1 MKLAPKSALTL
12 FIFMVVVLFAQ
23 AVWWVVFMA
32 KLTAEKVDMAR
43 QLGGSPELVKQIHE
57 EQFARQI
64 MLGSEGV
71 FFFVLIL
78 FGAWI
83 IYRALVRSEELKFHQ
98 QNFLMAVTHE
108 LKTPLA
114 SVQIYLDTLQSPKI
128 SPEKKEQIIP
138 RMKEDIERLERLV
151 ENVLD
156 AGRFDRHGY
165 HLNRAPFNL
174 SSLVEERLAHIGK
187 AATTVPLT
195 IQKKIAP
202 EISFDGDITALA
214 RAIDS
219 ILENSLKYHD
229 GKMIALDISLVAD
242 RKSIVLTITDK
253 GTGFAREES
262 RRLFERFYRT
272 GDEMTRRQSGSGLGL
287 YLCREI
293 VRAHGGD
300 VTAVSEGV
308 GKGAT
313 FTITLK
319 QSPGY
324 ENNSAG

>member
-12 FIFMVVVLFAQ
+12 FLFMVVVLFAQ
-23 AVWWVVFMA
+23 AVWWVFFMA
-32 KLTAEKVDMAR
+32 KLTAEKVDMAT
-43 QLGGSPELVKQIHE
+43 QLGGSPQFVEQIHKE
-57 EQFARQI
+57 EFSRQI

-78 FGAWI
+78 LGAWI

-128 SPEKKEQIIP
+128 SPEKKEQIVP
-138 RMKEDIERLERLV
+138 RMKEDVLRLERLV

-165 HLNRAPFNL
+165 HLNRAPLNL
-174 SSLVEERLAHIGK
+174 STLVEERIDHVSK
-187 AATTVPLT
+187 AATTVPLS
-195 IQKKIAP
+195 IKNQIEP
-202 EISFDGDITALA
+202 DISFNGDSTAIA

-219 ILENSLKYHD
+219 ILENSLKYYEGNH
-229 GKMIALDISLVAD
+229 IELDISLKAD
-242 RKSIVLTITDK
+242 RKEIVLAISDK
-253 GTGFAREES
+253 GVGFAREDS
-262 RRLFERFYRT
+262 RRLFERFYRI
-272 GDEMTRRQSGSGLGL
+272 GNEMTRSQSGSGLGL

-293 VRAHGGD
+293 VRAHGGE
-300 VTAVSEGV
+300 VSARSEGV

-319 QSPGY
+319 QSSGY

>member
-1 MKLAPKSALTL
+1 MKLAPRSALAL
-12 FIFMVVVLFAQ
+12 FLFMVVVLFAQ
-23 AVWWVVFMA
+23 AVWWVFFMA
-32 KLTAEKVDMAR
+32 KLTAEKVEMAA
-43 QLGGSPELVKQIHE
+43 QLGGSPELVEQIHKE
-57 EQFARQI
+57 EFTRQI

-78 FGAWI
+78 LGAWI

-98 QNFLMAVTHE
+98 QNFLLAVTHE
-108 LKTPLA
+108 LKTPIA

-128 SPEKKEQIIP
+128 SPEKKEQIVP
-138 RMKEDIERLERLV
+138 RMREDIERLERLV

-165 HLNRAPFNL
+165 HLNRTPLNFSA
-174 SSLVEERLAHIGK
+174 LVEERLHHVSK
-187 AATTVPLT
+187 AATTVPLS
-195 IQKKIAP
+195 IKKQIEP
-202 EISFDGDITALA
+202 DISFDGDAAALA

-219 ILENSLKYHD
+219 ILENSLKYYQ
-229 GKMIALDISLVAD
+229 GKQIALDVSLAAG
-242 RKSIVLTITDK
+242 RKKIVLAISDK
-253 GTGFAREES
+253 GVGFAREDS
-262 RRLFERFYRT
+262 RRLFERFYRI
-272 GDEMTRRQSGSGLGL
+272 GNEMTRSQSGSGLGL

-293 VRAHGGD
+293 VRAHGGE
-300 VTAVSEGV
+300 VTARSEGV

-319 QSPGY
+319 QSSGY

>member
-12 FIFMVVVLFAQ
+12 FLFMVIVLFAE

-32 KLTAEKVDMAR
+32 RLTAEKVDMAQ
-43 QLGGSPELVKQIHE
+43 QLGGSPEFVERIHQE
-57 EQFARQI
+57 EFNRQI

-78 FGAWI
+78 LGAWI

-128 SPEKKEQIIP
+128 SPEKKEQIVP
-138 RMKEDIERLERLV
+138 RMREDILRLERLV

-165 HLNRAPFNL
+165 HLNRSQLNL
-174 SSLVEERLAHIGK
+174 SALVEERLNHIGK
-187 AATTVPLT
+187 AATT
-195 IQKKIAP
+195 AP
-202 EISFDGDITALA
+202 ISISKRIESEILFNGDSAALS

-229 GKMIALDISLVAD
+229 GERIEIDVSLGTD
-242 RKSIVLTITDK
+242 RKNIVLTVTDK
-253 GTGFAREES
+253 GMGFDGDDS
-262 RRLFERFYRT
+262 RRLFERFYRV
-272 GDEMTRRQSGSGLGL
+272 GNEMTRRQSGSGLGL

-293 VRAHGGD
+293 VRAHGGE
-300 VTAVSEGV
+300 VTAFSAGA
-308 GKGAT
+308 GQGAT

-319 QSPGY
+319 QSSGY
-324 ENNSAG
+324 ENNTAG

>member
-12 FIFMVVVLFAQ
+12 FLFMVVVLFAQ

-32 KLTAEKVDMAR
+32 KLTAEKVELAA
-43 QLGGSPELVKQIHE
+43 QLGGSPELVEQMHQE
-57 EQFARQI
+57 EFTRQI

-78 FGAWI
+78 LGAWI

-98 QNFLMAVTHE
+98 QNFLLAVTHE

-128 SPEKKEQIIP
+128 NPEKKEQIIP

-165 HLNRAPFNL
+165 HLNRALFGL
-174 SSLVEERLAHIGK
+174 SDLVEARVNHISK
-187 AATTVPLT
+187 AATVVPLK
-195 IQKKIAP
+195 IQKQIQP
-202 EISFDGDITALA
+202 GISFDGDEAALA

-219 ILENSLKYHD
+219 LLENSLKYHD
-229 GKMIALDISLVAD
+229 GNTIAINVALEAV
-242 RKSIVLTITDK
+242 RKEIVLTIADK
-253 GTGFAREES
+253 GSGFAKEDS
-262 RRLFERFYRT
+262 HRLFERFYRV
-272 GDEMTRRQSGSGLGL
+272 GNEMTRRQSGSGLGL

-293 VRAHGGD
+293 IRAHGGE
-300 VTAVSEGV
+300 VTAESAGV
-308 GKGAT
+308 GQGAT

-319 QSPGY
+319 QSSGY

>member
-12 FIFMVVVLFAQ
+12 FLFMVIVLFAQ

-32 KLTAEKVDMAR
+32 KLTAEKVDMAQ
-43 QLGGSPELVKQIHE
+43 QLGGSPEFVERIHQE
-57 EQFARQI
+57 EFNRQI

-78 FGAWI
+78 LGAWI

-128 SPEKKEQIIP
+128 SPEKKEQIVP
-138 RMKEDIERLERLV
+138 RMKEDIQRLERLV

-165 HLNRAPFNL
+165 HLNRAPLNL
-174 SSLVEERLAHIGK
+174 SALVEERVNHITK
-187 AATTVPLT
+187 AATTVPLV
-195 IQKKIAP
+195 IQKKIES
-202 EISFDGDITALA
+202 EISFNGDSSALA

-229 GKMIALDISLVAD
+229 GKRIVLNVSLVAD
-242 RKSIVLTITDK
+242 RKGIVLTIEDK
-253 GTGFAREES
+253 GMGIAKEES
-262 RRLFERFYRT
+262 RRLFERFYRV
-272 GDEMTRRQSGSGLGL
+272 GNEMTRHQSGSGLGL

-293 VRAHGGD
+293 VRAHGGE
-300 VTAVSEGV
+300 VTAYSAGP
-308 GKGAT
+308 GQGAT

-319 QSPGY
+319 QSSGY
-324 ENNSAG
+324 ENNSAD

>member
-12 FIFMVVVLFAQ
+12 FLSMVVVLFAQ

-32 KLTAEKVDMAR
+32 KLTAEKVELAA
-43 QLGGSPELVKQIHE
+43 QLGGSPELVEKIHQE
-57 EQFARQI
+57 EFTRQI

-78 FGAWI
+78 IGAWI

-128 SPEKKEQIIP
+128 SPDKKEQIVP

-165 HLNRAPFNL
+165 NLNRAPLNL
-174 SSLVEERLAHIGK
+174 SNLVEERLNHISK
-187 AATTVPLT
+187 AATTVPLRIRKQ
-195 IQKKIAP
+195 IQP
-202 EISFDGDITALA
+202 EILFDGDDSALA
-214 RAIDS
+214 RGIES
-219 ILENSLKYHD
+219 ILENSLKYHE
-229 GKMIALDISLVAD
+229 GKEIDINVSLAASGKKITLIIA
-242 RKSIVLTITDK
+242 DK
-253 GTGFAREES
+253 GIGFAKEDS
-262 RRLFERFYRT
+262 HRLFERFYRI
-272 GDEMTRRQSGSGLGL
+272 GNEMTRRQSGSGLGL

-293 VRAHGGD
+293 IRAHGGE
-300 VTAVSEGV
+300 VTAFSEGV

-319 QSPGY
+319 QSSGY